1 MVGLC
6 NIQIYKIYQKWIYTE
21 ILKYAI
27 LFNPN
32 TVSITSVMNDVSTFY
47 LDGGFCPTHAK
58 K

>member
-1 MVGLC
+1 MVCSLT
-6 NIQIYKIYQKWIYTE
+6 KLYQKWIYRN
-21 ILKYAI
+21 AI

-58 K
+58 T